1 MLLTPANYIHI
12 DGITE
17 WDSVAMNNQYKFVP
31 LPSDRAVPDHKF
43 KWSSAIFAFMIGV
56 VISGVILGVMIALTS
71 DQMSSD
77 VEPPGW
83 IVGGWLI
90 GFIVAVVLPFI
101 LGAWYGKVDQATD

>member
-12 DGITE
+12 DGITML
-17 WDSVAMNNQYKFVP
+17 DSVAMNNQYKFVP
-31 LPSDRAVPDHKF
+31 LPSDRAVPVHKF

-56 VISGVILGVMIALTS
+56 VISGVMLGVMIALTY
-71 DQMSSD
+71 DQSLAD

-90 GFIVAVVLPFI
+90 GFVVAVVLPFI
-101 LGAWYGKVDQATD
+101 LGVRFGKIDRAAH